1 MPLLTQLQY
10 IHAQKVLYPNVLDI
24 GCYSHTIDHVGEKFD
39 TPTLYDFGIVWV
51 SLFSHSP
58 KARLLWRS
66 RTGRSM
72 LSYSKTRWWS
82 RWEVYQQLMDFF
94 GDVLPFVE
102 ENSDL
107 APATRQKLLSILQDI
122 QKYSNLQLELAA
134 VIDAGKPFV
143 QATYRLEG
151 DGALVFSCFDVLA
164 SLAAGIQTAHFPNL
178 VAVAA
183 RLSAGNLSLGQQF
196 MQYGHDCIEPGLQYF
211 YTRFTED
218 LSDSVAAF
226 KAARLCVPQKVIEI
240 QPDANAIDAL
250 AAFPLLNNSV
260 TLSQLKTELPD
271 YLVKA
276 ANVSVDMALLE
287 WWDRQID
294 SLPHWSAAVKKIILV
309 QPSSAAAER
318 VFSLLKASFSDR
330 QDGALQD
337 YLEVSLML
345 QYNKR

>member
-1 MPLLTQLQY
+1 MGGLSAADGFLW
-10 IHAQKVLYPNVLDI
+10 
-24 GCYSHTIDHVGEKFD
+24 GC
-39 TPTLYDFGIVWV
+39 
-51 SLFSHSP
+51 SP
-58 KARLLWRS
+58 I
-66 RTGRSM
+66 
-72 LSYSKTRWWS
+72 
-82 RWEVYQQLMDFF
+82 
-94 GDVLPFVE
+94 VE

-107 APATRQKLLSILQDI
+107 APATRQKLLSILQDT

-196 MQYGHDCIEPGLQYF
+196 MQYGRDCIEPGLQYF
-211 YTRFTED
+211 HTRFAED

-226 KAARLCVPQKVIEI
+226 KAARLCVPQKVIET

-250 AAFPLLNNSV
+250 AAFPFLNNSM

-276 ANVSVDMALLE
+276 ADVSVDMALLE
-287 WWDRQID
+287 WWID
-294 SLPHWSAAVKKIILV
+294 GLPHWSAAVKKIIPV
-309 QPSSAAAER
+309 QPSSAAAEH

-330 QDGALQD
+330 QDGALLD